1 MKNNKQIFAAA
12 AAAAL
17 SLTMLPIHEAKAG
30 WVTLTLRRNKE
41 DPVCQNLLVSREKRL
56 EAEDDLKKTQ
66 LIHYIYDLLDDDT
79 LTDEER
85 IQLILDKAEELNLS
99 VDAEKEL
106 EDARSCPEDMY
117 DWESVISEISEKISK
132 DIENSSLKLP

>member
-1 MKNNKQIFAAA
+1 MKNKQIIAAA

-41 DPVCQNLLVSREKRL
+41 DPVCQKLLVSRQKRL
-56 EAEDDLKKTQ
+56 ESEDDLKKNQ

-106 EDARSCPEDMY
+106 EDARSYREDMY
-117 DWESVISEISEKISK
+117 DWESAISEISEKISK

>member
-1 MKNNKQIFAAA
+1 MKNKQIIAAA

-17 SLTMLPIHEAKAG
+17 SLTMLPIREAKAG

-41 DPVCQNLLVSREKRL
+41 DPVCQKLLVSRQKRL
-56 EAEDDLKKTQ
+56 ESEDDLKKNQ

-106 EDARSCPEDMY
+106 EDARSYREDMY
-117 DWESVISEISEKISK
+117 DWESAIFEISEKISK

>member
-1 MKNNKQIFAAA
+1 MKNKQIFAAA

-17 SLTMLPIHEAKAG
+17 SLTMLPIREAKAG

-41 DPVCQNLLVSREKRL
+41 DPVCQKLLVSREKRL
-56 EAEDDLKKTQ
+56 ESEDDLKKNQ

-106 EDARSCPEDMY
+106 EDARSCREDMY
-117 DWESVISEISEKISK
+117 DFESAISEISEKISK